1 MKLET
6 NKGKVSM
13 ADVMLKSKRKAY
25 INSEM
30 STLIMD
36 MLAKIY
42 VNPLEAA
49 IREYVSNAS
58 DAHLEAG
65 VTRPVELR
73 VPCDEDPVLEIT
85 DYGNGLNMMEILGI
99 YGNFG
104 SSTKR
109 NSDELIGGFGI
120 GSKSGLAI
128 SNCVEVI
135 SVKDGILNHFV
146 LKRENMEIFI
156 EFLRRNED
164 AGDMPSGT
172 TVRISVNSSYL
183 QEEVYQNYKRTAGM
197 NRRFNAE
204 TLYTN
209 MITRTIAGWPAKKL
223 IASCQNPNINERLN
237 SERIPDIY
245 MEFKNAYM
253 RPVINPPT
261 HKVVTDDY
269 YSNIRSDKVHY
280 EGFLVG
286 DVFYSVDR
294 DSREV
299 TDNGGALVY
308 ASDTISKDFIEAKR
322 VRKSNNMWGWP
333 PSLEPFVLKLDI
345 AKTKVKYSREQLD
358 FIGSK
363 EMRSYIDE
371 VAKSFTKELNDI
383 CETLETQI
391 TDLYELVKRKLIS
404 GIKPVEIFEKA
415 YINNYTRMKLS
426 FSNNKLSDMS
436 GYFVKDAFDLANHER
451 FMDIKAIVIDD
462 TDPSKK
468 ILSDKT
474 YMNHIRDIYM
484 VYMKEL
490 LKTDGPA
497 KDFYLDSV
505 NPLYADYSKYNKTWN
520 NDMLLIRKSLL
531 DKILIKDFM
540 KTYSMEE
547 LEECYKTLKEEY
559 KKSSPKINI
568 KDPLAKAYVLDT
580 KFKNIK
586 FLELSEIKN
595 LIDEEANK
603 GRDIADKFLLLEPK
617 SKYAFTSKSASEI
630 KKIAKLSNRILIYAK
645 KKKDYDTLVATYPNL
660 PAPDDLS
667 FEAQLTTKI
676 NDYSKIASSKFA
688 QLIGEHCMLR
698 LESGMIKEPLLDLRP
713 GADLREMPLS
723 ETTPLT
729 IKKLFDSI
737 LKASDSSPLKDLKS
751 ACQNT
756 LVQNNTGIN
765 YRFLMMAIN
774 SNEYL
779 MTEAM
784 YDDIIEKIAVEEKDV
799 LDALERIYA

>member
-1 MKLET
+1 MKLEI

-13 ADVMLKSKRKAY
+13 ADVMLKSKHKAH
-25 INSEM
+25 INPEM
-30 STLIMD
+30 SALIMD

-65 VTRPVELR
+65 VTRPVELK
-73 VPCDEDPVLEIT
+73 VPCDEDPVLEIA

-99 YGNFG
+99 YGNLG

-146 LKRENMEIFI
+146 LKRENMEIFT

-172 TVRISVNSSYL
+172 TVRISVNESYL
-183 QEEVYQNYKRTAGM
+183 QGEVYTNYKKAKGIR
-197 NRRFNAE
+197 NRFDTS

-209 MITRTIAGWPAKKL
+209 LITRTIAGWPAKKL
-223 IASCQNPNINERLN
+223 IASCQNPKINERLN

-245 MEFKNAYM
+245 IEFKNAYM
-253 RPVINPPT
+253 RPVISPPT
-261 HKVVTDDY
+261 HKVVTDGY
-269 YSNIRSDKVHY
+269 YSNVRSNKVHY

-286 DVFYSVDR
+286 DIFYSVDR
-294 DSREV
+294 ESREV

-308 ASDTISKDFIEAKR
+308 ASDIISNDFIEAKR
-322 VRKSNNMWGWP
+322 VRKSHNMWGWP

-345 AKTKVKYSREQLD
+345 AKAKIKYSREQLD

-363 EMRSYIDE
+363 EMRGYIDE

-383 CETLETQI
+383 CKTLEAQI
-391 TDLYELVKRKLIS
+391 TDPCELVKRKLIS
-404 GIKPVEIFEKA
+404 GIIPVEILEKA
-415 YINNYTRMKLS
+415 YISDYTRIKPS
-426 FSNNKLSDMS
+426 FSNNRLSDIS
-436 GYFVKDAFDLANHER
+436 NYFVKDAFDIANHER
-451 FMDIKAIVIDD
+451 FIDLRVIVIDD

-474 YMNHIRDIYM
+474 YINHIRNMYTIYM
-484 VYMKEL
+484 QEL
-490 LKTDGPA
+490 LKTDSPA
-497 KDFYLDSV
+497 KDFYLDST

-520 NDMLLIRKSLL
+520 NDMLLMKKSLL
-531 DKILIKDFM
+531 DKILVKDFM

-547 LEECYKTLKEEY
+547 LEECYKKLKEEY
-559 KKSSPKINI
+559 KKSNPKTDI
-568 KDPLAKAYVLDT
+568 KDPSAKAYVLDP

-586 FLELSEIKN
+586 LIELSEIKK
-595 LIDEEANK
+595 LIDEEEAK
-603 GRDIADKFLLLEPK
+603 GCDIEDKFLLLKSK
-617 SKYAFTSKSASEI
+617 SKYAFNAKTGFEI
-630 KKIAKLSNRILIYAK
+630 KKIAKLSNRIIIYAK
-645 KKKDYDTLVATYPNL
+645 KKKDYDALVDNCPNL
-660 PAPDDLS
+660 PAPDDFN
-667 FEAQLTTKI
+667 FEAQLTAKI

-688 QLIGEHCMLR
+688 RLIGEHCMLR

-713 GADLREMPLS
+713 GVDLREIPLS
-723 ETTPLT
+723 KTTPQA

-737 LKASDSSPLKDLKS
+737 LEANDSSPLKDLKS
-751 ACQNT
+751 ACKNDLTQNS
-756 LVQNNTGIN
+756 TGN
-765 YRFLMMAIN
+765 SYRLLMMAIN
-774 SNEYL
+774 SSEYL

-784 YDDIIEKIAVEEKDV
+784 YDELIEKIAVEEKDV

>member
-6 NKGKVSM
+6 NRGKVSM
-13 ADVMLKSKRKAY
+13 ADVMLRSKHKAH

-30 STLIMD
+30 SALIMD

-73 VPCDEDPVLEIT
+73 VPCDEDPVLEVT

-120 GSKSGLAI
+120 GSKSGLAV

-146 LKRENMEIFI
+146 LKRENMEIFT
-156 EFLRRNED
+156 EFLGRNKD
-164 AGDMPSGT
+164 AGDMPNGT

-183 QEEVYQNYKRTAGM
+183 PTEVYQNYESVAGI
-197 NRRFNAE
+197 NSRFNVE

-209 MITRTIAGWPAKKL
+209 LITRTIAGWPAKKL
-223 IASCQNPNINERLN
+223 IASCQNPKINERLN

-261 HKVVTDDY
+261 HKVVTDGY
-269 YSNIRSDKVHY
+269 YSNVRRDKVHY

-294 DSREV
+294 DSREI
-299 TDNGGALVY
+299 TDNGGALTY

-322 VRKSNNMWGWP
+322 IRKSNNIRGLP

-345 AKTKVKYSREQLD
+345 AKAKVKYSREQLD

-363 EMRSYIDE
+363 EMRAYIDE

-383 CETLETQI
+383 CETLEAQI
-391 TDLYELVKRKLIS
+391 KDPCELVKRKLIS
-404 GIKPVEIFEKA
+404 GIKPVEILEKA
-415 YINNYTRMKLS
+415 YITDYTRMKLG
-426 FSNNKLSDMS
+426 FSNNKLNDMS
-436 GYFVKDAFDLANHER
+436 SYFVKDAFDLANHER
-451 FMDIKAIVIDD
+451 FMDLRVIVIDD

-468 ILSDKT
+468 IFSDKT
-474 YMNHIRDIYM
+474 YVNHIRDMYTI
-484 VYMKEL
+484 YMKEL
-490 LKTDGPA
+490 LKTDSLA

-505 NPLYADYSKYNKTWN
+505 NPLYADYSKHDKTWN

-531 DKILIKDFM
+531 DKILVKDFI

-559 KKSSPKINI
+559 RKSSPKINI

-586 FLELSEIKN
+586 FLELSEIKK

-603 GRDIADKFLLLEPK
+603 GCDIADKFLLLEPK
-617 SKYAFTSKSASEI
+617 SKYSFTSKSASEV
-630 KKIAKLSNRILIYAK
+630 KKIAKLSNRVLIYAK
-645 KKKDYDTLVATYPNL
+645 KRKDYDTLIANYPSL

-667 FEAQLTTKI
+667 FEAQLTAKI
-676 NDYSKIASSKFA
+676 NDYNKIASSKFA

-698 LESGMIKEPLLDLRP
+698 LESGIIKEPLLDLRP
-713 GADLREMPLS
+713 GVDLREIPLS
-723 ETTPLT
+723 EATPLT

-737 LKASDSSPLKDLKS
+737 LEASDSSPLKDLKS
-751 ACQNT
+751 ACKNA
-756 LVQNNTGIN
+756 LVQNNAGIS

-774 SNEYL
+774 SSKYL
-779 MTEAM
+779 MTETM
-784 YDDIIEKIAVEEKDV
+784 YDELIEKIAVEEKDV

>member
-13 ADVMLKSKRKAY
+13 ADVMLKSKHKAH
-25 INSEM
+25 INPEM
-30 STLIMD
+30 SALIMD

-49 IREYVSNAS
+49 IREYVSNAN

-73 VPCDEDPVLEIT
+73 IPCDEDPVLEIA

-109 NSDELIGGFGI
+109 SSDKLIGGFGI

-128 SNCVEVI
+128 SDCVEVI

-146 LKRENMEIFI
+146 LKRENMEIFT

-172 TVRISVNSSYL
+172 TVRISVNESYL
-183 QEEVYQNYKRTAGM
+183 RGEVYTNYKKATGI
-197 NRRFNAE
+197 NSRFDAS

-209 MITRTIAGWPAKKL
+209 LITRTIAGWPAKKL
-223 IASCQNPNINERLN
+223 IASCQNPKINERLN

-253 RPVINPPT
+253 RPIINPPV
-261 HKVVTDDY
+261 HKVVTDGY
-269 YSNIRSDKVHY
+269 YSSVRSDKVHY

-294 DSREV
+294 ESREI
-299 TDNGGALVY
+299 TDNGSALVY
-308 ASDTISKDFIEAKR
+308 ASDIISNDFIDAKR
-322 VRKSNNMWGWP
+322 VRKSHNMWGGS

-345 AKTKVKYSREQLD
+345 AKAKVKYSREQLN

-363 EMRSYIDE
+363 EMRGYIDE
-371 VAKSFTKELNDI
+371 VAKNFTKELNNI
-383 CETLETQI
+383 CETLEAQI
-391 TDLYELVKRKLIS
+391 TDPYELVKRKLIS
-404 GIKPVEIFEKA
+404 GIIPVEILEKA
-415 YINNYTRMKLS
+415 YISDYTRMKPS

-436 GYFVKDAFDLANHER
+436 SYFVKDAFDIANHER
-451 FMDIKAIVIDD
+451 FIDLRVIVIDD

-474 YMNHIRDIYM
+474 YINHIRDMYTIYM
-484 VYMKEL
+484 QEL
-490 LKTDGPA
+490 LKTDSVA
-497 KDFYLDSV
+497 KDFYLDST

-520 NDMLLIRKSLL
+520 NDMLLMKKSLL
-531 DKILIKDFM
+531 DKILVKDFM

-547 LEECYKTLKEEY
+547 LEECYKKLKEEY
-559 KKSSPKINI
+559 KKSNPKTDV
-568 KDPLAKAYVLDT
+568 KDPSAKAYVLDP

-586 FLELSEIKN
+586 LIELSEVKK
-595 LIDEEANK
+595 LIDDEEAKDSN
-603 GRDIADKFLLLEPK
+603 ISDKFLLLEPK
-617 SKYAFTSKSASEI
+617 SKYAFNAKTGSEI
-630 KKIAKLSNRILIYAK
+630 VSIAKLSNRIIIYAK
-645 KKKDYDTLVATYPNL
+645 KKKDYDALVDNCPNL
-660 PAPDDLS
+660 PAPDDFNL
-667 FEAQLTTKI
+667 ETQLTAKI

-698 LESGMIKEPLLDLRP
+698 LESGIIKEPLLDLKQ
-713 GADLREMPLS
+713 GLDLREIPLS
-723 ETTPLT
+723 ETTPQA

-737 LKASDSSPLKDLKS
+737 LEASDSSPLKDLKS
-751 ACQNT
+751 ACKNALT
-756 LVQNNTGIN
+756 QNNTGN
-765 YRFLMMAIN
+765 SYRFLMMAIN
-774 SNEYL
+774 SSEYL

-784 YDDIIEKIAVEEKDV
+784 YDELIEKIAIEEKDV
-799 LDALERIYA
+799 LDTLERIYA

>member
-6 NKGKVSM
+6 NKEKVSM
-13 ADVMLKSKRKAY
+13 ADVMLRSKHKAH
-25 INSEM
+25 INPEM
-30 STLIMD
+30 SALIMD

-65 VTRPVELR
+65 VIRPVELR

-104 SSTKR
+104 SSTKK

-128 SNCVEVI
+128 SDYVEVI
-135 SVKDGILNHFV
+135 SVKNSILNHFV
-146 LKRENMEIFI
+146 LKRENMEIFT
-156 EFLRRNED
+156 EFLRRNKD

-172 TVRISVNSSYL
+172 TVRISVNKSYL
-183 QEEVYQNYKRTAGM
+183 QEEVYQNYKRTMAM
-197 NRRFNAE
+197 NSRFNAE

-209 MITRTIAGWPAKKL
+209 LITRTIAGWPAKKL
-223 IASCQNPNINERLN
+223 IASCQNPKINERLN
-237 SERIPDIY
+237 NERIPDIY
-245 MEFKNAYM
+245 KEFENAYM

-261 HKVVTDDY
+261 HKVVTDGY

-294 DSREV
+294 ESREI
-299 TDNGGALVY
+299 TDNGSALVY
-308 ASDTISKDFIEAKR
+308 ASDIISKGFIEAKR
-322 VRKSNNMWGWP
+322 VRKSNNMWGLP

-345 AKTKVKYSREQLD
+345 AKAKIKYSREQLD

-363 EMRSYIDE
+363 EMRAYIDK

-383 CETLETQI
+383 CETLEAQI
-391 TDLYELVKRKLIS
+391 KDPCELVKRKLIS
-404 GIKPVEIFEKA
+404 GIKPAEIFEKA
-415 YINNYTRMKLS
+415 YISDYTRMKLS
-426 FSNNKLSDMS
+426 FSNNKLSDIS
-436 GYFVKDAFDLANHER
+436 SYFVKDAFDLANHER
-451 FMDIKAIVIDD
+451 FMDLRVIVIDD

-474 YMNHIRDIYM
+474 YANHIRDMYTI
-484 VYMKEL
+484 YMKEL
-490 LKTDGPA
+490 LKTDGLA

-505 NPLYADYSKYNKTWN
+505 NPLYADYNKHDKTWN

-540 KTYSMEE
+540 KTYSIKE

-559 KKSSPKINI
+559 RKFSPKINI

-603 GRDIADKFLLLEPK
+603 GCDIAGKFLLLEPK

-645 KKKDYDTLVATYPNL
+645 KKKDYDTLVAACPNL

-667 FEAQLTTKI
+667 FEAQLTAKI
-676 NDYSKIASSKFA
+676 NDYKKIASSKFA
-688 QLIGEHCMLR
+688 QLIGEHCMLK

-713 GADLREMPLS
+713 GANLREMPLS
-723 ETTPLT
+723 RTSPLT

-737 LKASDSSPLKDLKS
+737 LEASDSSPLKNLKS
-751 ACQNT
+751 ACQNA
-756 LVQNNTGIN
+756 LAQNNTGES
-765 YRFLMMAIN
+765 YRYLIMAIN
-774 SNEYL
+774 SSKYL

-784 YDDIIEKIAVEEKDV
+784 YDKLIEKIAVEEKDV